1 MSFFEICSLDDLVEN
16 SGVCVLVADQQVA
29 LFWLLQPGSP
39 GVGES
44 PVAGEVFAIGNFDPF
59 GGANVLSRGILGSIG
74 DKLVVASPLYK
85 QHFCLR
91 SGQCLQDPTVSVPVY
106 PVMLNHNKVLISS
119 QPLPVAAVAA

>member
-29 LFWLLQPGSP
+29 LFWLLGQGSAGPG
-39 GVGES
+39 EL
-44 PVAGEVFAIGNFDPF
+44 FAIGNFDPF

>member
-29 LFWLLQPGSP
+29 LFWLRPEDPHGPG
-39 GVGES
+39 EL
-44 PVAGEVFAIGNFDPF
+44 FAIGNFDPV

-91 SGQCLQDPTVSVPVY
+91 TGQCLQDTSYRVPVY
-106 PVMLNHNKVLISS
+106 PVMLTQHKVLISS
-119 QPLPVAAVAA
+119 QPIAMAAAAA

>member
-29 LFWLLQPGSP
+29 LFWLRPP
-39 GVGES
+39 ES
-44 PVAGEVFAIGNFDPF
+44 HGAGELFAIGNFDPL

-91 SGQCLQDPTVSVPVY
+91 TGQCLQDASVSVPVY
-106 PVMLNHNKVLISS
+106 PVMLTQHKVLISS
-119 QPLPVAAVAA
+119 QPIAMAAAAA

>member
-29 LFWLLQPGSP
+29 LFWLLGQGSA
-39 GVGES
+39 GS
-44 PVAGEVFAIGNFDPF
+44 GEVFAIGNFDPF

>member
-29 LFWLLQPGSP
+29 LFWLLGQGSA
-39 GVGES
+39 GSGEL
-44 PVAGEVFAIGNFDPF
+44 FAIGNFDPL

-91 SGQCLQDPTVSVPVY
+91 SGQCLQDPSVSVPVY

-119 QPLPVAAVAA
+119 QPLPLAAVAA

>member
-16 SGVCVLVADQQVA
+16 SGVCVLVEDQQVA
-29 LFWLLQPGSP
+29 LFWLRHEESHGPG
-39 GVGES
+39 EL
-44 PVAGEVFAIGNFDPF
+44 FAIGNFDPL

-91 SGQCLQDPTVSVPVY
+91 SGQCLQDASVSVPVY
-106 PVMLNHNKVLISS
+106 PVMLAQHKVLISS
-119 QPLPVAAVAA
+119 QPIVVTTVAA